1 MATAPMRSGFAEI
14 NERPRHCD
22 ALREMLLVRNASE
35 NRFGGIK
42 MILELPDEV
51 SKHLPQGHEPTPGV
65 KLVLPM
71 HGAHGIAAVNEWL
84 RAEDWYPSSLKS
96 VVWFGDDGTG
106 NLFGWKPKERTAIL

>member
-1 MATAPMRSGFAEI
+1 
-14 NERPRHCD
+14 
-22 ALREMLLVRNASE
+22 
-35 NRFGGIK
+35 

-71 HGAHGIAAVNEWL
+71 RGAHGIAAVNEWL
-84 RAEDWYPSSLKS
+84 RAEDWYPSSLEN

-106 NLFGWKPKERTAIL
+106 NYFGWKPKERAAILWNPEDGETPWKEGSVEELWVFVPNNYTDPT